1 MLYKKYS
8 SLVRGSKLKYFI
20 QLFLHKP
27 VWAFASNALTRY
39 ILPKLLRPTFYFL
52 FLKSLNL
59 KLLVTFPNSHF
70 IDSRTLAML
79 SLKAF
84 CYCLR
89 YAPLDGACKYYLKGY
104 TGSLY
109 IQGLSCWCPKENF
122 SRLDMKPGNLSI
134 ISHHFS
140 TSRFPSNGRYKFSII
155 QFRVAIDWYFR
166 ICWLWWPL

>member
-8 SLVRGSKLKYFI
+8 SLVRGSKLNYFI
-20 QLFLHKP
+20 PLFLYKD
-27 VWAFASNALTRY
+27 VRAFASNALTRY

-59 KLLVTFPNSHF
+59 KLLMTFPNNHF

-84 CYCLR
+84 CYCVR
-89 YAPLDGACKYYLKGY
+89 YAPLNGACKYYLKGY

-109 IQGLSCWCPKENF
+109 IQGLSCWCPKETF
-122 SRLDMKPGNLSI
+122 SRLDF
-134 ISHHFS
+134 FS
-140 TSRFPSNGRYKFSII
+140 TSFPII
-155 QFRVAIDWYFR
+155 SQHHVSPPMVDINFRSFR
-166 ICWLWWPL
+166 SG